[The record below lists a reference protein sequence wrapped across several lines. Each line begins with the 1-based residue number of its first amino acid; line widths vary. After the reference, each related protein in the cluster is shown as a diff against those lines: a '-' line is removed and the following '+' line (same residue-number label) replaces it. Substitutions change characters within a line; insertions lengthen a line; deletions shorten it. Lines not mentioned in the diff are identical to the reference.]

1 MGDGLVGKACTAQA
15 RRPKFRVPAAAQKPG
30 AVADITI
37 FRMGKQGRWGRGDRD
52 RRIPGANRPASTE
65 NCQDLRST
73 KDHIAK
79 EKVEAKTKRRHLIST
94 SGLHMGGCSPHSFI
108 PCKNMH
114 THK

>member
-52 RRIPGANRPASTE
+52 RDRKRELLKYFSSPT
-65 NCQDLRST
+65 LRGKS
-73 KDHIAK
+73 
-79 EKVEAKTKRRHLIST
+79 L
-94 SGLHMGGCSPHSFI
+94 G
-108 PCKNMH
+108 N
-114 THK
+114 

>member
-52 RRIPGANRPASTE
+52 RRILGACWPVSTTKTVSFRFSERPS
-65 NCQDLRST
+65 QDNE
-73 KDHIAK
+73 H
-79 EKVEAKTKRRHLIST
+79 KTIEEDT
-94 SGLHMGGCSPHSFI
+94 
-108 PCKNMH
+108 
-114 THK
+114 